1 LKIDDL
7 FFIPTHPQI
16 QLTTEEQ

>member
-16 QLTTEEQ
+16 QLTTEEK